1 VYNMPDSLR
10 WAAYEAARIAA
21 VDSHC
26 LYSVVEIGAP
36 LTPDLVLCIM
46 CEFTASAGIKTARH

>member
-1 VYNMPDSLR
+1 MRQPGLQLSTLTV
-10 WAAYEAARIAA
+10 
-21 VDSHC
+21 
-26 LYSVVEIGAP
+26 YSVVEIGAP

>member
-1 VYNMPDSLR
+1 MPDSLR